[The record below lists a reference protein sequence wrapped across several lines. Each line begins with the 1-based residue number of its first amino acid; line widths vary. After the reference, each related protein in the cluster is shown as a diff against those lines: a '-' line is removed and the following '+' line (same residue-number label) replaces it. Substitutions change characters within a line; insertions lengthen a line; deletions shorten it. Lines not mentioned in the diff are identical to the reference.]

1 VEVEEWNEY
10 GELKQHIKIVPIPG
24 TPSGSAAPTPTTTPS
39 KAPVAKENI
48 KPTPTT
54 ESSKL
59 SQPVE
64 QVTAQ
69 MSSFSL
75 AMKQV
80 GQEAAQKAKD
90 GKKKAPETLEGVGQ
104 ADPAEA
110 SKKSAAIPPPLAVLN
125 SPHNAPSNTVLQ
137 SPTSSAWRSAPSKSF
152 HTPKSSLSKLESMQ
166 SPTSTAWKPS
176 DTDGPVLTHRGSSIS
191 MASDEEIKQVEESE
205 MIMEAPEEDEDA
217 VED

>member
-1 VEVEEWNEY
+1 VEIEEWNEY
-10 GELKQHIKIVPIPG
+10 GELKQHIKIVPLPG
-24 TPSGSAAPTPTTTPS
+24 TPSGSTAPTPTTTPS
-39 KAPVAKENI
+39 KPPVAKENI
-48 KPTPTT
+48 KPTAVA

-104 ADPAEA
+104 ADPVEA
-110 SKKSAAIPPPLAVLN
+110 SKKSAVIPSPLAVLDP
-125 SPHNAPSNTVLQ
+125 PHNDQGNTILQ
-137 SPTSSAWRSAPSKSF
+137 SPTSSAWRSAPSKSI
-152 HTPKSSLSKLESMQ
+152 HTPKSSLSKLNQCS
-166 SPTSTAWKPS
+166 
-176 DTDGPVLTHRGSSIS
+176 LLILRLGSQRI
-191 MASDEEIKQVEESE
+191 
-205 MIMEAPEEDEDA
+205 
-217 VED
+217 

>member
-1 VEVEEWNEY
+1 MEVEEWNEY

-39 KAPVAKENI
+39 KPPVAKENI
-48 KPTPTT
+48 KPPSAA

-59 SQPVE
+59 AQPVE

-75 AMKQV
+75 AMKQA
-80 GQEAAQKAKD
+80 GEEAAQKAKD
-90 GKKKAPETLEGVGQ
+90 SKKKAPETLEGVGE
-104 ADPAEA
+104 ADPVEEA
-110 SKKSAAIPPPLAVLN
+110 PKKPEATLPPLAVLDP
-125 SPHNAPSNTVLQ
+125 PHNVSSNTVLQ
-137 SPTSSAWRSAPSKSF
+137 SPTSSAWRSDPSKSF

-176 DTDGPVLTHRGSSIS
+176 DTDGPVLMHRGSTIS
-191 MASDEEIKQVEESE
+191 MASDEEIKQVEEDE
-205 MIMEAPEEDEDA
+205 KIMEEDEDA